1 MNTDKIHIQQ
11 LAEICAIKG
20 IEHAVI
26 SPGSRCAPLIV
37 AFNRQKNIRCHSII
51 DERSAAF
58 VALGIAQQTKKPV
71 ALICTSGS
79 AILNY
84 APALAEAFYQKIPL
98 LVLSADRPN
107 EWIDQGENQSIQQFE
122 VYKNYIKKSYQLPLQ
137 VNAEKDLWYSN
148 RIVSEAINFCV
159 FPDFGPVHIN
169 IPLREPLYQ
178 LTNTKNENP
187 KVIDFNTPHY
197 KLEENEITTLQKT
210 WLKSKGILIVV
221 GGFKSR
227 DLSLEKVLQK
237 ISKQSNVV
245 VLTESVSNVYGKNF
259 VNQIDSSIE
268 IITKEKNPTFIPELV
283 ITLGAGVVS
292 KKLKF
297 WLRGIKH
304 EHWHLSQSS
313 QHWDIFQSLSKVIQ
327 INETDFFSY
336 FSNLEIK
343 PDSIFKKNWL
353 KLHKKTQELLDN
365 FLSKSEFNDF
375 KVFDFLIKNIPTDS
389 LLQLGNSTP
398 VRYVNLLNIDADK
411 NVKTN
416 SNRGVSGIDGV
427 LSTAAGASLTTK
439 NPCICINGDIAS
451 LYDSNAFLNFELNS
465 NFKVIIINNGGGN
478 IFKIIPG
485 PDSLDELEQ
494 FFETKHNIDFKN
506 IALAYNLTYFSAN
519 NAETLATEFKK
530 FIAHNKQASILEINT
545 KNCSNSDSLR
555 HYFDYLKDN
564 ISTDKL

>member
-11 LAEICAIKG
+11 LAEICALKG
-20 IEHAVI
+20 IKHAVI
-26 SPGSRCAPLIV
+26 SPGSRCAPLII
-37 AFNRQKNIRCHSII
+37 AFNRQKDISCHSII

-58 VALGIAQQTKKPV
+58 VALGIAQQTQTTV

-84 APALAEAFYQKIPL
+84 APALAEAYYQKIPL

-137 VNAEKDLWYSN
+137 IGTEKDLWYSN
-148 RIVSEAINFCV
+148 RVVSEAINFCT

-178 LTNTKNENP
+178 LTDVKNAKP

-197 KLEENEITTLQKT
+197 KLEDKEVKELHKT
-210 WLKSKGILIVV
+210 WENSKGILIVV
-221 GGFKSR
+221 GGFKNR
-227 DLSLEKVLQK
+227 NLQLEKVLQK
-237 ISKQSNVV
+237 VSEQSNVI
-245 VLTESVSNVYGKNF
+245 VLTESVSNTYGSNF
-259 VNQIDSSIE
+259 NNQIDSSIE
-268 IITKEKNPTFIPELV
+268 IINDLKAKDFIPDLV

-327 INETDFFSY
+327 IDETDFFSY
-336 FSNLEIK
+336 FSEISSEIK
-343 PDSIFKKNWL
+343 PSTFKEKWL
-353 KLHKKTQELLDN
+353 KLHLQTKQVLKV
-365 FLSKSEFNDF
+365 FLNQYKFNDF
-375 KVFDFLIKNIPTDS
+375 LVFDFIIKNIPTNS

-398 VRYVNLLNIDADK
+398 VRYANLLEIEAEK
-411 NVKTN
+411 NLKVN
-416 SNRGVSGIDGV
+416 ANRGVSGIDGV
-427 LSTAAGASLTTK
+427 LSTAAGASMVSQNLCF
-439 NPCICINGDIAS
+439 CISGDIAS
-451 LYDSNAFLNFELNS
+451 LYDSNAFLNFELKS

-485 PDSLDELEQ
+485 PDSLAELEQ
-494 FFETKHNIDFKN
+494 FFETKHNIDFKYLA
-506 IALAYNLTYFSAN
+506 IAYNCTYFESN
-519 NAETLATEFKK
+519 NMQELKTVFENFVL
-530 FIAHNKQASILEINT
+530 HNEKPSILEIKT
-545 KNCSNSDSLR
+545 KNEDNASILKSYFKFLKEHISL
-555 HYFDYLKDN
+555 
-564 ISTDKL
+564 